1 VKNRTLATLV
11 AVVALVAAACG
22 SAATAAPTPALTAAP
37 SDAAA
42 AAPTAASTATP
53 AQTVAPTPASTVTPT
68 GTRSTG
74 QLTHGRSD
82 HTATALADGRVLLA
96 GGYWD
101 SLPIAL
107 AEVYDPAT
115 DSFAATGSLPTAR
128 AWGTAT
134 RLSDGRV
141 LYAGGDPGVWDL
153 SGGMLAS
160 AELYD
165 PRTGTFTPT
174 GSMATGRNLHTATVL
189 RDGRVLVTGGS
200 DGPHHALASA
210 ELYDPKTG
218 KFSPT
223 GSMKTARSFHTA
235 TLLADGRVLVT
246 GGSAVG
252 WLASPGDFLA
262 SAEVYDPKTGRFS
275 PTGSMAGERVF
286 HTATLL
292 ADRRVLVTGGAYR
305 PATDTTYSLAS
316 AELYDPKTG
325 TFSPTGSM
333 ADLRTFHEATL
344 LADSR
349 VLVTGGD
356 ADGWTYSGS
365 YLASAE
371 IYDPKIGGFTSTG
384 PMADAITSHT
394 ATLLPD
400 GRVIVAGG
408 FDGKADVDSSE
419 LYDPTTGT
427 FSVSGPGG

>member
-1 VKNRTLATLV
+1 MKNRRRASLI
-11 AVVALVAAACG
+11 AVVAPRGGACGGAAAP
-22 SAATAAPTPALTAAP
+22 APTPALTAAP
-37 SDAAA
+37 LRRGRGSDGA
-42 AAPTAASTATP
+42 TATP
-53 AQTVAPTPASTVTPT
+53 APTEAATPAPTFTPT
-68 GTRSTG
+68 ATRSTG
-74 QLTHGRSD
+74 QMTHGRSD
-82 HTATALADGRVLLA
+82 HTATALADGRVLVV
-96 GGYWD
+96 GGYWS

-115 DSFAATGSLPTAR
+115 DSFTATGSLPTAR

-141 LYAGGDPGVWDL
+141 LYAGGDPGAWDL
-153 SGGMLAS
+153 SAGMLAS

-218 KFSPT
+218 TFSPT

-262 SAEVYDPKTGRFS
+262 TAEVYDPTTGRFS
-275 PTGSMAGERVF
+275 PTGSMTGERVF

-344 LADSR
+344 LADGR

-371 IYDPKIGGFTSTG
+371 IYDPKTGVFTSTG
-384 PMADAITSHT
+384 PMADTITSHT

-400 GRVIVAGG
+400 GRVLVAGG
-408 FDGKADVDSSE
+408 FDGKADLATTE
-419 LYDPTTGT
+419 LYDPRTGT
-427 FSVSGPGG
+427 FSLSGPGG